1 VYCVLDLADAYTQL
15 RLDKASQD
23 LLVMNTHKG
32 LYKYKNLVYGVA
44 SAPSIFQHTM
54 DTILQGIPKT
64 YCYLD
69 DILVQGG
76 SYDECLRIVNQVLS
90 RLNQFNVKL
99 RPEKC
104 VWFAETVEY
113 LGHVISKDGRSPSPK
128 LVDSIRL
135 SKAPSDVKQLRSYLG
150 M

>member
-1 VYCVLDLADAYTQL
+1 MCIRD
-15 RLDKASQD
+15 S
-23 LLVMNTHKG
+23 
-32 LYKYKNLVYGVA
+32 LVYGVA

-76 SYDECLRIVNQVLS
+76 SYDECLRNVNQVLS

-128 LVDSIRL
+128 LVT
-135 SKAPSDVKQLRSYLG
+135 QLGFLKLLQTSSSCARTWACKIFMRHFYPILALL
-150 M
+150 